1 LIRPEQLVDA
11 LDRIPPR
18 DRELLSLSLRRRV
31 PDEALGRLYE
41 CSPSEVARLRA
52 RAIERLADE
61 MELQRGEDLGA
72 VLKALLEPDT
82 WSQAA
87 NTFGEEFA
95 AGGTRSRLA
104 AVPLPEEEPEVDAP
118 PALTP
123 VPPPPELEP
132 AEAAPAEIAPAEAA
146 PASPA
151 AEPAPA
157 SEAAPAEA
165 APAEAA
171 SPAAPVEAAAEPASP
186 AAEPASPD
194 PVAEMVAERERE
206 APDPP
211 RRAVPMA
218 LVGLG
223 IAALVGAAGV
233 IGATQFGDNERI
245 VPRGTGGDGDGTRDF
260 VPEKGGPL
268 AAPFPTEPGE
278 TACYSTASIRRSTV
292 LYREPGGR
300 KRLRITPRTEW
311 GSARIL
317 GVVSQRG
324 DWLGVQASE
333 LKNGEIAWV
342 PREKTTVD
350 CVSWSLH
357 ADLSKRTLQVRHNGR
372 SVRKLNV
379 AIGRKDNPTPKGRFT
394 VTDRLQVT
402 SSGSPYGCC
411 VLALTGH
418 QTDLPPYWP
427 GGDRLAVH
435 ATNDES
441 SIGQPVSL
449 GCMRAESAEAR
460 WLINH
465 IPLGSPVFIHA

>member
-1 LIRPEQLVDA
+1 LIRPEQLADA

-52 RAIERLADE
+52 HAIERLADE

-87 NTFGEEFA
+87 NTFGGEFA
-95 AGGTRSRLA
+95 AGGSRSRLA
-104 AVPLPEEEPEVDAP
+104 AVPLPEEEPEVEAP

-123 VPPPPELEP
+123 VPPPAELVPKREAAEP
-132 AEAAPAEIAPAEAA
+132 APAAEAAPAHDP
-146 PASPA
+146 
-151 AEPAPA
+151 EPAPA
-157 SEAAPAEA
+157 SEASPAEPAPAEEP
-165 APAEAA
+165 APA
-171 SPAAPVEAAAEPASP
+171 
-186 AAEPASPD
+186 ASPD
-194 PVAEMVAERERE
+194 PIAEMLAERQRE

-218 LVGLG
+218 LIGLG
-223 IAALVGAAGV
+223 IAALVGAAGI
-233 IGATQFGDNERI
+233 IGATQFGDNQRI
-245 VPRGTGGDGDGTRDF
+245 TPRGTGGGGDGTRDF

-278 TACYSTASIRRSTV
+278 TACYSTASIHSSTV
-292 LYREPGGR
+292 LYREPGGA

-311 GSARIL
+311 GSTRIL

-333 LKNGEIAWV
+333 LKNGEIAWI
-342 PREKTTVD
+342 PREKTTLD

-357 ADLSKRTLQVRHNGR
+357 ADLSKRTLQVRHNGHT
-372 SVRKLNV
+372 VRKLHV

-465 IPLGSPVFIHA
+465 IPLGSPVFIHT

>member
-1 LIRPEQLVDA
+1 V
-11 LDRIPPR
+11 
-18 DRELLSLSLRRRV
+18 S
-31 PDEALGRLYE
+31 
-41 CSPSEVARLRA
+41 
-52 RAIERLADE
+52 
-61 MELQRGEDLGA
+61 
-72 VLKALLEPDT
+72 
-82 WSQAA
+82 
-87 NTFGEEFA
+87 
-95 AGGTRSRLA
+95 
-104 AVPLPEEEPEVDAP
+104 
-118 PALTP
+118 
-123 VPPPPELEP
+123 
-132 AEAAPAEIAPAEAA
+132 AEAE
-146 PASPA
+146 
-151 AEPAPA
+151 
-157 SEAAPAEA
+157 
-165 APAEAA
+165 PAEAA
-171 SPAAPVEAAAEPASP
+171 SPAAPAEAAP
-186 AAEPASPD
+186 AAEAASSASPD
-194 PVAEMVAERERE
+194 PIAEMLAERQRE

-233 IGATQFGDNERI
+233 IGATQFGDNERM
-245 VPRGTGGDGDGTRDF
+245 VPRGTGGGGEGTRDF

-292 LYREPGGR
+292 LYREPGGE

-333 LKNGEIAWV
+333 LKNGEIAWI
-342 PREKTTVD
+342 PRDKTTLD

-372 SVRKLNV
+372 TVRKLQV

-402 SSGSPYGCC
+402 STESPYGCC

-449 GCMRAESAEAR
+449 GCMRAKAGEAR

-465 IPLGSPVFIHA
+465 IPLGSPVFIRS